1 MAVKPIP
8 DGYDAAIPY
17 LSSANAAAAIEF
29 YTRAFGARELMRHAS
44 PDGRIGHAEVQ
55 IGNAKIMLA
64 DEYPEMGFVSPRTL
78 GGSPVGLHVYVADVD
93 AVVRQATAAGAKVLR
108 EPADQ
113 FYGDRA
119 ATLEDPDGHRWF
131 FSTHIEDVSPEEI
144 RRRGEAAEKGA

>member
-1 MAVKPIP
+1 MAVKAIP

-17 LSSANAAAAIEF
+17 LSSRNAAAAIEF
-29 YTRAFGARELMRHAS
+29 YTRAFGARELMRHAM

-64 DEYPEMGFVSPRTL
+64 DEFPEMGFVSPQQL
-78 GGSPVGLHVYVADVD
+78 GGTPVGLHVYVEDVD
-93 AVVRQATAAGAKVLR
+93 ALVRRAADAGARVLR

-131 FSTHIEDVSPEEI
+131 FSTHIEDVSPEEMQ
-144 RRRGEAAEKGA
+144 RRGEEAAKGG